1 MAYVNNQDFE
11 GEYSCSLDSK
21 NRVSIP
27 SGIRRKFIPEAENT
41 IVFTRG
47 FEMQNLYAY
56 PLNEWKRLTH
66 LLRKLNPLEKKVRDF
81 IRLFVGVAHEGS
93 MDGQGRI
100 IIPERV
106 LKMGLIEKDMILMGS
121 LNKMEIWNPKVY
133 EKYLSTE
140 NINLNDLAEQIS
152 FTDMFFDKGE

>member
-11 GEYSCSLDSK
+11 GQYFCSLDTK

-56 PLNEWKRLTH
+56 PLNEWKRLTL

-93 MDGQGRI
+93 TDAQGRI
-100 IIPERV
+100 IIPERI
-106 LKMGLIEKDMILMGS
+106 LKLGQIEKDMILMGS
-121 LNKMEIWNPKVY
+121 LNKIEIWNPQVY
-133 EKYLSTE
+133 EKYLSKE
-140 NINLNDLAEQIS
+140 NINLSDLAEQIS